1 MFTITFGSFILDYIW
16 DGFVNVLENIFN
28 EFAEYF
34 AVNMAESME
43 IGLEMIKFTF
53 VQNVI
58 QYSQAVAYSLV
69 ILFTAYHAVI
79 SYILWKEG
87 NPEGNPSELIKRA
100 VFGVALI
107 STVPW
112 LVKEVYSFGTYLAI
126 DIAQKAAFDFSSA
139 SPDII
144 FTFAD
149 RGIFAFT
156 IGGLVCLIMW
166 LIIII
171 QSYIRA
177 AEIVFLA
184 VSGPMLMVRGFSEL
198 SGHWWKNLVSISITQ
213 ALVIIM
219 VKLAIVAVTHFTTIG
234 GANELLLL
242 IGILWV
248 AIKTP
253 STVKEYAYSTGV
265 GRVITGA
272 TQSVGSYYLMR
283 KAFTRGV

>member
-1 MFTITFGSFILDYIW
+1 MFVSTFGSFILDFIW
-16 DGFVNVLENIFN
+16 DGFVKVIENMFN

-34 AVNMAESME
+34 AVNMVESME
-43 IGLEMIKFTF
+43 IGLEMINFSF

-79 SYILWKEG
+79 TYILWKEG

-100 VFGVALI
+100 VFGVILI

-112 LVKEVYSFGTYLAI
+112 LVKYVYTFGTYLAL
-126 DIAQKAAFDFSSA
+126 DIAQKAAFNLSDA
-139 SPDII
+139 SPDFILKL
-144 FTFAD
+144 AG

-184 VSGPMLMVRGFSEL
+184 VSGPMLMVRGFNSLSE
-198 SGHWWKNLVSISITQ
+198 HWWKNLVSVSITQ
-213 ALVIIM
+213 AIIIIM
-219 VKLAIVAVTHFTTIG
+219 VKLAIVAITHFTTIG
-234 GANELLLL
+234 GTNELLLL

-248 AIKTP
+248 TIKTP
-253 STVKEYAYSTGV
+253 STVKEYAYSTGI
-265 GRVITGA
+265 GRAITGA
-272 TQSVGSYYLMR
+272 SQSVGSFYLMR